1 MKPTPSTEQASSGRQ
16 SARDPPTSVGAA
28 RHGFENLLI
37 LIQKNLKLL
46 VRARAS
52 ALIVIL
58 GPLLVIFLAGLAFDT
73 TSLYA
78 VRIGTYAPAYND
90 LSNSFI
96 EKLAEKQ
103 FKVTRYPSDDLCIEA
118 IRRGE
123 IHTCMVFAPDFAI
136 GKNGSNTITFAV
148 DYSQINLVWTIMNVM
163 TTSISTR
170 ATELS
175 RNLTSV
181 LLQAIDFT
189 RKSVAD
195 RRQNLVALTT
205 QNDEIT
211 QRIANIQAELGE
223 IELGLDPGE
232 FGINNLTRAK
242 SVVKHWVDASLDISK
257 DSLAQSQHYISAA
270 GDIVKQA
277 GGGSSTDLTASLQS
291 SVDRIAELKERISK
305 VDTIVQGE
313 YAQLN
318 SLIDYIAGKITQT
331 KSQIDVAASA
341 QTFTLDEL
349 DAINQLLDKALLN
362 ILTLQKTLNEIEKVI
377 SAIQI
382 TDPQAIV
389 QPVQTVITPV
399 VAERSYLNYLF
410 PSLIALVILFTALLL
425 APTLIIFERNSPA
438 YFRNFMTPTGDM
450 VFLGSVF
457 LTTALLLAVQLVII
471 LAIAAIFF
479 TQILNAFGYAAL
491 VLVLLTTLFTC
502 LGMTIGYLFNSE
514 ETAMLAG
521 ISLGSLMLF
530 LSDIII
536 PIESMPATIMALA
549 QYNPVVIGSD
559 ILRRAL
565 LFNASFSEIG
575 ASLGMLFVSTLA
587 SIALLLIVYYGMK
600 KNAFSKY
607 LARFAPKKEPQP

>member
-1 MKPTPSTEQASSGRQ
+1 MKPTPSTEQAK
-16 SARDPPTSVGAA
+16 
-28 RHGFENLLI
+28 HGFENLLV

-73 TSLYA
+73 TNLYA

-103 FKVTRYPSDDLCIEA
+103 FKVTRYPSEDLCIEA

-123 IHTCMVFAPDFAI
+123 IHTCMSFAPDFAI

-163 TTSISTR
+163 TTSISAR

-181 LLQAIDFT
+181 LLQALDFT

-195 RRQNLVALTT
+195 RRQNLVSLTT

-211 QRIANIQAELGE
+211 QRIANIQAELSE

-232 FGINNLTRAK
+232 FGVNNLTRAK

-257 DSLAQSQHYISAA
+257 TSLAQSQHYISTA
-270 GDIVKQA
+270 GDIIKQS
-277 GGGSSTDLTASLQS
+277 GSSSSTDLTASLQS
-291 SVDRIAELKERISK
+291 SVDKIAELKDRIDK
-305 VDTIVQGE
+305 MDTIVQQE
-313 YAQLN
+313 YGQLSN
-318 SLIDYIAGKITQT
+318 LIDYIAGKITQT

-389 QPVQTVITPV
+389 QPVQTIITPV

-438 YFRNFMTPTGDM
+438 YFRNFMTPTSDM

-457 LTTALLLAVQLVII
+457 LTTALLLVVQLVII

-491 VLVLLTTLFTC
+491 VLVLLITLFTC

-536 PIESMPATIMALA
+536 PIESMPATIMTLA

-575 ASLGMLFVSTLA
+575 ASIGMLFVSTLA
-587 SIALLLIVYYGMK
+587 AIGLLLIVYYGMK
-600 KNAFSKY
+600 KNAFLKY
-607 LARFAPKKEPQP
+607 LARFAPKKEPSP

>member
-1 MKPTPSTEQASSGRQ
+1 MKPAPSTEQASSGRQ
-16 SARDPPTSVGAA
+16 SARDLPASAGAA
-28 RHGFENLLI
+28 RHGFENLLV

-58 GPLLVIFLAGLAFDT
+58 GPLLMIFLAGLAFDT
-73 TSLYA
+73 TNLYA
-78 VRIGTYAPAYND
+78 VRIGTYAQSYND

-103 FKVTRYPSDDLCIEA
+103 FKVTRYPSDGLCVEA

-189 RKSVAD
+189 RRSVAD

-232 FGINNLTRAK
+232 FGVNNLTRAK

-257 DSLAQSQHYISAA
+257 DSLAQAQHYISAA
-270 GDIVKQA
+270 GDIIKQS
-277 GGGSSTDLTASLQS
+277 GSSSSTDLTASLQS

-318 SLIDYIAGKITQT
+318 SLIDYVAGKITQT
-331 KSQIDVAASA
+331 KSQIDVAVSA

-349 DAINQLLDKALLN
+349 YAINQLLDKALLN

-425 APTLIIFERNSPA
+425 APTLILFERNSPA
-438 YFRNFMTPTGDM
+438 YFRNFMTPTNDS

-457 LTTALLLAVQLVII
+457 LTTALLLMVQLVII

-491 VLVLLTTLFTC
+491 VLVLLVTLFTC
-502 LGMTIGYLFNSE
+502 LGMVIGYLFNSE

-575 ASLGMLFVSTLA
+575 ASMGLLFVSTLA